1 MINPQINSHNKL
13 WNTVHAQETREDVA
27 RLAMTV
33 AKSLV
38 GCPTPCIHR
47 YGNGMQKAEC
57 SGVVSQC
64 NKNLEYI
71 FVRQRILGTATLVYI
86 FIGKCTTVAD
96 KYLDC
101 ADSENV
107 VLSIYDLI
115 RHCALFASAEHLVL
129 GTRYN
134 VASNNIKQLSTKEI
148 RRCKKCAI

>member
-1 MINPQINSHNKL
+1 MKHHLRMCPDLGTIAMINPQINSDNKL

-71 FVRQRILGTATLVYI
+71 FVR
-86 FIGKCTTVAD
+86 
-96 KYLDC
+96 
-101 ADSENV
+101 
-107 VLSIYDLI
+107 
-115 RHCALFASAEHLVL
+115 
-129 GTRYN
+129 
-134 VASNNIKQLSTKEI
+134 
-148 RRCKKCAI
+148 